1 MQKQGSLL
9 VIAGMMLPI
18 AASVVACHSDGGSTR
33 AKADEIPSAQV
44 ATAQRGNLA
53 HTLSLAG
60 QFQPY
65 QVVDVHPKVTGFMA
79 KINVDIGDRVH
90 KGQTLAVLEVPELN
104 AQLRGTG
111 FEMQQAKD
119 ELLRTQHEIKRA
131 EATHSALHADYQRLL
146 EASKAQPGLVAQQE
160 LDDAQ
165 SKDLSSESQ
174 VDAAKAAAA
183 GAQEHI
189 QVAGADNERVQAL
202 QNYTNVTAPLD
213 GVVIWR
219 YADTGALIQSG
230 TNSNDQDI
238 PIVRLSQSGLLRLRM
253 PIPEADV
260 QFVHLG
266 DSMEVRVDAIGRS
279 FTGKIVRFTRDVNF
293 ETRTMETEVDV
304 ENRDL
309 SIAPGMYANTQMQL
323 AHADNVT
330 TIPVEALVLKG
341 NQQTVYC
348 LDSENR
354 IRIRTVQVGLRG
366 SKLAE
371 ITTGIEPGD
380 RVVLG
385 GQENYTEGERVA
397 PILTQEPASEVVHE
411 SGGVIDLKAESEDN
425 NGGAK

>member
-1 MQKQGSLL
+1 MRKQTSLFL
-9 VIAGMMLPI
+9 VAGLFLPI
-18 AASVVACHSDGGSTR
+18 GSFFIACHSNGKSSEP
-33 AKADEIPSAQV
+33 KADEIPSARV
-44 ATAQRGNLA
+44 STAQRGEIA

-65 QVVDVHPKVTGFMA
+65 QVVDVHPKVTGFME
-79 KINVDIGDRVH
+79 KINVDIGDKVR
-90 KGQTLAVLEVPELN
+90 KGQVLAVLEVPELN
-104 AQLRGTG
+104 AQLKGTG
-111 FEMQQAKD
+111 FEMERSKD

-131 EATHSALHADYQRLL
+131 EATHAALHADYERLL

-165 SKDLSSESQ
+165 SKDLSSEAQ

-183 GAQEHI
+183 GAQEHT

-202 QNYTNVTAPLD
+202 KNYTSVTSPLD
-213 GVVIWR
+213 GVVVWR

-230 TNSNDQDI
+230 TNSNEQDI

-253 PIPEADV
+253 PIPENDV
-260 QFVHLG
+260 RFVHIG
-266 DSMEVRVDAIGRS
+266 DQMEVRVDAIERS

-293 ETRTMETEVDV
+293 ETRTMETEMDV

-309 SIAPGMYANTQMQL
+309 SISPGMYANTEMQL
-323 AHADNVT
+323 AHADHVT
-330 TIPVEALVLKG
+330 TIPVEALVLKVD
-341 NQQTVYC
+341 QQTVYC
-348 LDSENR
+348 LDSDNRVR
-354 IRIRTVQVGLRG
+354 IRSVQVGLRG

-371 ITTGIEPGD
+371 IKNGLEPGD

-385 GQENYTEGERVA
+385 GQENYTEGERVS
-397 PILTQEPASEVVHE
+397 PILTQEPASDVMRE
-411 SGGVIDLKAESEDN
+411 SGGVIDIKGETEEN